1 MAPLQL
7 KRTLTRLVAAM
18 ALAGAAPASAQ
29 VFPFT
34 SGPIPM
40 CDTSTFTATVSG
52 VGWLITPNGWNW
64 GPYLDN
70 VVLNITT
77 NHPQTLQITLT
88 SPAGTTLL
96 LSAFN
101 GAGGQNYTNTNF
113 PYWGGANITTASAPF
128 NGSYNPQGGTLD
140 VFSGQNAD
148 GVWTITVIDTA
159 CVGGGP
165 GPGGPWTPG
174 WFNGGVGS
182 GGFSFGFSSPPP
194 PCWIDMGSP
203 STNICAGETADILSG
218 FENSW
223 WWDASATVY
232 VTLDWSGGVVPNPYA
247 VSASGTYYVEV
258 SDWMNGCTYWGMYT
272 VNVAAGIA
280 LGPDQVVE
288 QCSGAGPVDL
298 TTLFDFTGASGSA
311 WTLNGAPIANP
322 MAAAAIV
329 PGVYEVTAS
338 NAGCSDVAQVTL
350 SFNSGPT
357 LGPDQALTICEGS
370 TIDLASLF
378 ETGGLAA
385 NWNLDGAGIAPPIAA
400 SLAGVY
406 SVSVTDADG
415 CSDVAEA
422 FLAVQPLPSL
432 GADQSIGLCSGTTAD
447 LTALFATTGLS
458 TTWTLNGAAVP
469 DPSAVSAAGDYQV
482 VATDVIGCST
492 SATVTVT
499 VWSSPS
505 LGADATASICAGDAA
520 DLTALYSTAG
530 LAASWTVGGAA
541 VADPASVSMA
551 GTYTLTVTDANG
563 CSDAA
568 NVTVSVAANPV
579 LGPDQQVSVCDGTT
593 TDLTTLYATGGAS
606 TSWLLNGAPVTDPSA
621 VASAGA
627 YTLTV
632 TNASG
637 CIASA
642 VVTVSVDP
650 SPALGGDQAPA
661 ICEGGSFDLTALYAT
676 TGLAEE
682 WTINGGAVA
691 DPSAA
696 AVAGSYRLVVANAT
710 GCTDTAWVM
719 LTVNANP
726 ALGADQ
732 YFTLCPWQTVDLSTA
747 FPVAGLNA
755 SYTIDGMPLADPTAV
770 ADSGTYVIT
779 VSDANGCSDEA
790 TAFIVDVECLC
801 IADFEAEARCLQDP
815 ARFTLLA
822 DSVILSARWDFGGAA
837 SASIAIDPEVRFGAE
852 EEVRVTLEATLT
864 CGVVIVERVIP
875 IIDCSD
881 SCSVWL
887 PNAFTP
893 DKDDRNDAWTWRGEC
908 EPQDFS
914 MAIFNRWG
922 EVVFETTDPG
932 DAWDGSYRG
941 GPAPDGVYAY
951 RVGYRLP
958 YQKARQVAGSITLLR

>member
-1 MAPLQL
+1 MVPLKL
-7 KRTLTRLVAAM
+7 KRTLTRLAAAM

-40 CDTSTFTATVSG
+40 CDTSTFTASVSG

-70 VVLNITT
+70 VVLNITS
-77 NHPQTLQITLT
+77 NHPHTLQISLT
-88 SPAGTTLL
+88 SPGGTTLL

-113 PYWGGANITTASAPF
+113 PFWGGANITTASAPF
-128 NGSYNPQGGTLD
+128 TGSFSPQGGSLD

-148 GVWTITVIDTA
+148 GIWTITVIDTA
-159 CVGGGP
+159 CAGGGT
-165 GPGGPWTPG
+165 GPGGPWMPG

-182 GGFSFGFSSPPP
+182 GGFAFGFSSPPP
-194 PCWIDMGSP
+194 PCWIDMGSY
-203 STNICAGETADILSG
+203 SATICAGETVDVLSG
-218 FENSW
+218 FESNW

-232 VTLDWSGGVVPNPYA
+232 VYLDWSGTVVPDPYA
-247 VSASGTYYVEV
+247 VSVSGTYYIEV
-258 SDWMNGCTYWGMYT
+258 DDWWNNCTYSGNFT
-272 VNVAAGIA
+272 VNVAQGIA

-298 TTLFDFTGASGSA
+298 AAVFNTAGATSFS
-311 WTLNGAPIANP
+311 WTLDGAPIASAT
-322 MAAAAIV
+322 AAAATV
-329 PGVYEVTAS
+329 PGLYEVTAS
-338 NAGCSDVAQVTL
+338 NIGCSDMAQVTL
-350 SFNSGPT
+350 SFLSDPV
-357 LGPDQALTICEGS
+357 LGPDQAVSICQGS
-370 TIDLASLF
+370 SADLASLF
-378 ETGGLAA
+378 DTSGLSADWSFGGSA
-385 NWNLDGAGIAPPIAA
+385 IAPPVAA
-400 SLAGVY
+400 TQAGLY
-406 SVSVTDADG
+406 TITVTTPEG
-415 CSDVAEA
+415 CTDNAEVTLDVQAPPA
-422 FLAVQPLPSL
+422 L
-432 GADQSIGLCSGTTAD
+432 GADQSIGLCSGTSAD
-447 LTALFATTGLS
+447 IAALFATTGLGTS
-458 TTWTLNGAAVP
+458 WTLNGAAVP
-469 DPSAVSAAGDYQV
+469 DPGAIIAGGDYEL
-482 VATDVIGCST
+482 VATDAVGCSDT
-492 SATVTVT
+492 AVVSVTL
-499 VWSSPS
+499 WSSPS
-505 LGADATASICAGDAA
+505 LGADGAATICAGDAA
-520 DLTALYSTAG
+520 DLTALYNSAG
-530 LAASWTVGGAA
+530 LTAAWTLGGVA
-541 VADPASVSMA
+541 VADPAAVSAA

-568 NVTVSVAANPV
+568 EVVVSVAANPV
-579 LGPDQQVSVCDGTT
+579 LGPDQQMSICDGTSVN
-593 TDLTTLYATGGAS
+593 LTTLYATGGAS
-606 TSWLLNGAPVTDPSA
+606 ASWSLSGVPIADPSA
-621 VASAGA
+621 VGNSGA

-637 CIASA
+637 CTASA

-661 ICEGGSFDLTALYAT
+661 ICEGSSFDLTVLYAT
-676 TGLAEE
+676 AGLAEE
-682 WTINGGAVA
+682 WTINGGAVT

-696 AVAGSYRLVVANAT
+696 AVAGSYRLVVTNAT
-710 GCTDTAWVM
+710 GCTDTAWVS
-719 LTVNANP
+719 LAVNANP
-726 ALGADQ
+726 ALGDDQ
-732 YFTLCPWQTVDLSTA
+732 FFTLCPWQTVDLSAA
-747 FPVAGLNA
+747 FPTVGLSA
-755 SYTIDGMPLADPTAV
+755 SYTFDGTPLADPTAV
-770 ADSGTYVIT
+770 SDSGTYVIS

-790 TAFIVDVECLC
+790 LAFIVDVECLC
-801 IADFEAEARCLQDP
+801 IADFETEARCLQDP

-822 DSVILSARWDFGGAA
+822 DSVIISAHWDFGGAA
-837 SASIAIDPEVRFGAE
+837 DASIAIDPEVRFDAE

-881 SCSVWL
+881 SCSVWI

-922 EVVFETTDPG
+922 EVVFETTDPS

-958 YQKARQVAGSITLLR
+958 YQKARKVAGSLTLLR